1 MKVMDLQCLTHCIDK
16 DYQLITIQGADNT
29 LIHVKPS
36 KTLRKWLLKQKD
48 KAKSIKTG
56 VNRVQQA
63 SLLLNGMQHWTSNLI
78 TNKIWKMTGEDGRDE
93 WYIWKMTRW
102 MMIHDD
108 DRRDDMVK
116 IEDMQERWKMKND
129 ERHAKR
135 HNIFP
140 EDDILDIITISRY
153 NYHM

>member
-1 MKVMDLQCLTHCIDK
+1 
-16 DYQLITIQGADNT
+16 
-29 LIHVKPS
+29 
-36 KTLRKWLLKQKD
+36 
-48 KAKSIKTG
+48 
-56 VNRVQQA
+56 
-63 SLLLNGMQHWTSNLI
+63 
-78 TNKIWKMTGEDGRDE
+78 
-93 WYIWKMTRW
+93 MTRW

-135 HNIFP
+135 HDIFP